1 MKNLSNAGIKELNP
15 EELRHVGGGSEFSLS
30 VFRAIGWVVGGV
42 QAMGESWMNYQA
54 RMAENEYHPVH

>member
-1 MKNLSNAGIKELNP
+1 MRNITNSEWTELTMR
-15 EELRHVGGGSEFSLS
+15 ESTEVYGGNDVSEKIAWG
-30 VFRAIGWVVGGV
+30 VGWVIGSL